1 MEEVE
6 PPECPVCL
14 QTYDAVAAIPRV
26 LTCGHT
32 TCEACLKQ
40 LPRPFPNT
48 LRCTVCTLLVKIPN
62 SLSALPKNLDLLHF
76 CSVIQLRGPAEGD
89 KINSP
94 SSPPGNGKI
103 RSVLFPSNTKSWS
116 YEFFC
121 KWKWWVVPTECISIE
136 KREVLKS
143 FESDRAMGFVLREKE
158 NVGLVKVG
166 IFANDEEESKLFR
179 ASYESRIMTVLYGMK
194 EEERHKLGITLN
206 AAHKI
211 SHVGKAY
218 GFWLNE
224 DDNCVYIVWQRFA
237 SSNLTK
243 FVLTEKDDEE
253 ERLSRDEISGL
264 CMLGMEM
271 CEILSRLH
279 FEGLVIGCL
288 SVSSFGFDDFGHVC
302 IDLSEVLNSGMRVRT
317 TVKRASKDL
326 QVNLKSS
333 LLDENGVFISPE
345 MFLLFI
351 DKEGFGFVSEKSR
364 YVVGYASDVWSIGS
378 FLVWLIVGNSFVD
391 EMEIFLQYVVN
402 AIKDKRCCDYSSLYI
417 SWMEKIAELLKLR
430 LGSCCDSLCE
440 MLCRCLEFDP
450 ENRPVVTELWKCLR
464 DLIVKPRF
472 DIGPGLRQKVK
483 KEHTRNCILL
493 GEICDIFKEIDK
505 ELKHCMKG
513 KDENDA
519 ADADTVEGFSS
530 GRFKC
535 IEMRGHLDCVTCLA
549 VGGGF
554 LFSSSYDKIV
564 HVWSLQDFTHIHS
577 FKGHEHRVMAVVFM
591 DGEQPL
597 CISGDNEG
605 IACIWKADFP
615 FSESP
620 MTKIFEKKDWRFSG
634 IHAMAISGTE
644 YLYTGSGDKLVK
656 AWSLQDYTLSCEMS
670 GHKSV
675 VSSLIVWKGVLFSG
689 SWDGTVRLWSLIDH
703 SPLTVLGEG
712 QFGNVGSVL
721 SLSADRDLLFVGHE
735 NGIVK
740 MWHNDVLLKSTQ
752 THKGA
757 VFSVGKKGKW
767 LFSGGWDKSINVQ
780 EISEDVS
787 GVDVIAVGSIPCN
800 STITSLVYCNGKLFV
815 AQADSIIK
823 VYYHGV

>member
-14 QTYDAVAAIPRV
+14 QPYDAVASIPRV

-40 LPRPFPNT
+40 LLRPFPNT
-48 LRCTVCTLLVKIPN
+48 LRCTVCTILVKIPN

-76 CSVIQLRGPAEGD
+76 SSTFQLRGPAKDE
-89 KINSP
+89 KTNSP
-94 SSPPGNGKI
+94 SSPLGNGKI
-103 RSVLFPSNTKSWS
+103 RSVLFPSNAKSWP

-121 KWKWWVVPTECISIE
+121 KWKRWVVPKECISIE

-143 FESDRAMGFVLREKE
+143 FESDRVMGFVLREKE

-166 IFANDEEESKLFR
+166 IFVNDEEDSKLFR
-179 ASYESRIMTVLYGMK
+179 PSYESVIMTVMYGM
-194 EEERHKLGITLN
+194 EEDDRHDLSIMLN
-206 AAHKI
+206 AAYNT

-224 DDNCVYIVWQRFA
+224 DDNSVYMVWQKFT

-264 CMLGMEM
+264 CMLGMEI
-271 CEILSRLH
+271 CEIISRVH
-279 FEGLVIGCL
+279 SEGLVIGCL

-302 IDLSEVLNSGMRVRT
+302 IDLSEVLNSSIRVRT
-317 TVKRASKDL
+317 TLKRASKDL

-345 MFLLFI
+345 MLLLFI
-351 DKEGFGFVSEKSR
+351 DKAGFGLVSENSR
-364 YVVGYASDVWSIGS
+364 YVVGYASDVWSVAS
-378 FLVWLIVGNSFVD
+378 LLAWLIVGSSFVE

-402 AIKDKRCCDYSSLYI
+402 AIKDEKCCDYSSLYI
-417 SWMEKIAELLKLR
+417 SWMEKIAELLKHR

-440 MLCRCLEFDP
+440 MLCKCLEFDP
-450 ENRPVVTELWKCLR
+450 ENRLDVTELWKCLR
-464 DLIVKPRF
+464 ELIVKPQF
-472 DIGPGLRQKVK
+472 DIGPGLRQNVK
-483 KEHTRNCILL
+483 KENPINRILL
-493 GEICDIFKEIDK
+493 GEMCDIVKEIDK
-505 ELKHCMKG
+505 ELKHFMKVN
-513 KDENDA
+513 DENDE
-519 ADADTVEGFSS
+519 ADAELRVDRDIVEGFSS
-530 GRFKC
+530 GHFKC
-535 IEMRGHLDCVTCLA
+535 IEMRGHLDCVTSLA
-549 VGGGF
+549 V
-554 LFSSSYDKIV
+554 
-564 HVWSLQDFTHIHS
+564 
-577 FKGHEHRVMAVVFM
+577 
-591 DGEQPL
+591 GEQPL

-605 IACIWKADFP
+605 IICIWKADFP

-620 MTKIFEKKDWRFSG
+620 MKKIFEKKDWRFSG
-634 IHAMAISGTE
+634 IHAMAV
-644 YLYTGSGDKLVK
+644 Y
-656 AWSLQDYTLSCEMS
+656 
-670 GHKSV
+670 
-675 VSSLIVWKGVLFSG
+675 VSNGVLFSG

-712 QFGNVGSVL
+712 KFGNVGSVL
-721 SLSADRDLLFVGHE
+721 SLSADRDMLFVGHE
-735 NGIVK
+735 NGSVK
-740 MWHNDVLLKSTQ
+740 IWHNDVLLKSTQ

-757 VFSVGKKGKW
+757 VFSVGKNGKW

-815 AQADSIIK
+815 AQADSVIK
-823 VYYHGV
+823 V